1 MMAGIKYHLHN
12 LRRLSTWKNDKWK
25 LSNPP
30 NLYFIHYF
38 IALFIFDILL
48 YYLIKS

>member
-12 LRRLSTWKNDKWK
+12 SRRIPAWKNDKWK

-30 NLYFIHYF
+30 NLSITFYI
-38 IALFIFDILL
+38 IW
-48 YYLIKS
+48 